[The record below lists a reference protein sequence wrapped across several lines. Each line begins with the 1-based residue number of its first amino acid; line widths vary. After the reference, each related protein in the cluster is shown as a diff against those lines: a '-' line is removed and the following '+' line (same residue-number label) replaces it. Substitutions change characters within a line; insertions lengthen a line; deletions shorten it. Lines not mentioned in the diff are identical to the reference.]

1 MEGLGVVLLM
11 VLAFVSLKTEVVG
24 KHSVNLGKFLSFYS
38 FVCLLVTHIYFSFWD
53 ESKYRDYTLA
63 S

>member
-1 MEGLGVVLLM
+1 MEGLSVVLLM

-38 FVCLLVTHIYFSFWD
+38 FVCLTHIYFSFWD